1 MIGNRLS
8 RDSNPGHQLQ
18 HCTKRAGTRVRG
30 QERGQGCREAHVN
43 QPEAAGDPICVQV
56 GPRGFQ
62 TRESENQTWLLLLG
76 EDLLVHFG
84 CAGSSLM

>member
-1 MIGNRLS
+1 MIGNRQS
-8 RDSNPGHQLQ
+8 RDSNPGLSQ

-30 QERGQGCREAHVN
+30 QERARDVGKHTIN